1 MSQGVATR
9 LLSKAQWPLGVVLL
23 GLSSLAGCAMQLSRV
38 LRAGQLL
45 GYKVL
50 HSLGDIWGISL
61 TTMSVARE
69 AGALATNQLKTP
81 VFLLKAKAGVLP
93 GPLPTPSLC
102 ALAYALVLGI

>member
-1 MSQGVATR
+1 MHY
-9 LLSKAQWPLGVVLL
+9 LSD
-23 GLSSLAGCAMQLSRV
+23 LAGYALQFSRD

-45 GYKVL
+45 GYRVL

-61 TTMSVARE
+61 TNMSVARE

-81 VFLLKAKAGVLP
+81 VFLLKAGAGVLP

-102 ALAYALVLGI
+102 ALA